1 MDDDNYVNPRALL
14 KLLKAFPQAL
24 DAYIGRPS
32 LNRPIHASEPR
43 PHNRTVCSSLTP
55 SYTGHHSLGQA
66 RFGVR
71 ARPGQTQPGEGARL
85 GQGCGGV
92 GRVFWVSDLALS
104 LYVWAGGFVSDPLPP
119 L

>member
-32 LNRPIHASEPR
+32 LNRPIHASEPQ

-85 GQGCGGV
+85 GQGCLWRSREGFLGFRS
-92 GRVFWVSDLALS
+92 GLVSVCLGWWICL
-104 LYVWAGGFVSDPLPP
+104 
-119 L
+119 

>member
-24 DAYIGRPS
+24 DAYVGRPS

-55 SYTGHHSLGQA
+55 LYAGHHSLGQA

-71 ARPGQTQPGEGARL
+71 VRL
-85 GQGCGGV
+85 GRGQ
-92 GRVFWVSDLALS
+92 
-104 LYVWAGGFVSDPLPP
+104 AGAGLWRSREGFPGFRFGLVAVCLGWWIC

>member
-1 MDDDNYVNPRALL
+1 MDDDNYVNPKALL
-14 KLLKAFPQAL
+14 KLLKAFPPTL
-24 DAYIGRPS
+24 DVYVGRPS

-55 SYTGHHSLGQA
+55 LYAGHRSPGQA

-71 ARPGQTQPGEGARL
+71 AGPGRGQAGARAVEEL
-85 GQGCGGV
+85 
-92 GRVFWVSDLALS
+92 
-104 LYVWAGGFVSDPLPP
+104 GGFLGFRCGLVAVCLGWWIC